1 MRWLA
6 WLLLRPPALVLAWL
20 LAWQQGR
27 RLGRS
32 GVLELRLGR
41 ADGDGVDLDR
51 LADFEA
57 AASRPRVRG
66 VLIHLDALGMGWAGL
81 QEWQA
86 VLERLKDQGKLLVAW
101 VEAPSTAAY
110 TLAAVADR
118 VVLPPLGEVGL
129 VGVAGQLRFLGG
141 ALSRLGLDF
150 ELEAAGEYK
159 SYGESFTRTYATAE
173 NREAT
178 RALVDGLHQEVLE
191 TVARHRRLSVAEVQA
206 LVERAP
212 LTAEEAVEA
221 GLADEIAYED
231 GLETWLEAQ
240 LDAKPRR
247 VGARG
252 ATRVQGWIR
261 WLEAVGAGEPIVTVV
276 HLTGAVVVSD
286 RGQRGRSVI
295 ASRATV
301 PVLKALREDERVK
314 AVVLAVDSPGGSAL
328 ASDLIWREVELL
340 KRTKPVVA
348 WFGDTAASGGY
359 YLAAAASEIIARPG
373 TLTGSIGVVG
383 GKLVVGK
390 ALAQVGVHSEW
401 VGAGPNAALY
411 NPDRAFTPSQ
421 RARFRAVLQRTYDT
435 FIQRVAAG
443 RRRPEAA
450 VEPFARGRVWTGRAA
465 LEHGLVDALG
475 GLAEALLRARRL
487 AGLTPGSGWRRSDI
501 SFRPRRSVLSRLA
514 PGLLRLSSLVPE
526 LPPAAQLLRDH
537 PCEPLALCGLTLDLD
552 PRYGPG
558 TGSPYTMR

>member
-6 WLLLRPPALVLAWL
+6 WLLVRPPCLVLAWSL
-20 LAWQQGR
+20 EIVQRR
-27 RLGRS
+27 RLGRA
-32 GVLELRLGR
+32 GILELHLGR
-41 ADGDGVDLDR
+41 HEREGVALDR
-51 LADFEA
+51 LADFETA
-57 AASRPRVRG
+57 ARHPRVRG
-66 VLIHLDALGMGWAGL
+66 VLLHLDTPALGWAGL

-101 VEAPSTAAY
+101 VEAPTTAAY
-110 TLAAVADR
+110 TLASVCDR
-118 VVLPPLGEVGL
+118 IVLPPLGEVGL

-141 ALSRLGLDF
+141 ALNRLGLAF

-159 SYGESFTRTYATAE
+159 SYGESFTRTYATPE

-178 RALVDGLHQEVLE
+178 RALIDGLHQEVLE
-191 TVARHRRLSVAEVQA
+191 TVARHRLMTVAEVQA

-212 LTAEEAVEA
+212 LTAEEALEA
-221 GLADEIAYED
+221 GLVDEIAYED
-231 GLETWLEAQ
+231 GLNDWLAEQ
-240 LDAKPRR
+240 LDCKPRR
-247 VGARG
+247 VSARS
-252 ATRVQGWIR
+252 ATRLHGWIR
-261 WLEAVGAGEPIVTVV
+261 ALESVGAGEPLVVVV
-276 HLTGAVVVSD
+276 HLRGAVVISD
-286 RGQRGRSVI
+286 KGHRGRTVI

-301 PVLKALREDERVK
+301 PALEQLREDPRVK

-340 KRTKPVVA
+340 TRSKPVVA

-359 YLAAAASEIIARPG
+359 YLAAAASEILARPS

-390 ALAQVGVHSEW
+390 ALATVGVHSEW

-411 NPDRAFTPSQ
+411 NPDRPFTPSQ
-421 RARFRAVLQRTYDT
+421 RERFRKVLQRTYDT
-435 FIQRVAAG
+435 FVQRVAAG

-475 GLAEALLRARRL
+475 GLSDAILRARRL
-487 AGLTPGSGWRRSDI
+487 SGLTPGAPWRRMDL
-501 SFRPRRSVLSRLA
+501 SFRPRRNLVSRLA
-514 PGLLRLSSLVPE
+514 PELLQLQALVPQ
-526 LPPAAQLLRDH
+526 LPLEAQLLSDH
-537 PCEPLALCGLTLDLD
+537 PGEPLALSGLSLTFEGLAPDE
-552 PRYGPG
+552 G
-558 TGSPYTMR
+558 